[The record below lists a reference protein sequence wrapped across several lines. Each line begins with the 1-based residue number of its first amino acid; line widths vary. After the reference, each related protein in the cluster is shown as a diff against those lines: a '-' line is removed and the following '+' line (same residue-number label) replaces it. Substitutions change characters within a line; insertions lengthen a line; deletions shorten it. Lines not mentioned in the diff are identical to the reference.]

1 MLNKTSLLGII
12 AATIAF
18 IAVPAIAAD
27 TFLEGNDFV
36 GITFWIVSIGMW
48 ASTIFFFYEG
58 MRVSA
63 KWRTSMVVAGLITFI
78 AAVHYMYMRDFWVAT
93 GTSPTVYRYID
104 WILTVPLQMVEFF
117 LILVAA
123 GAAVSS
129 GAFYRLLIGTLVM
142 IVGGYL
148 GEAEYVSAL
157 LGFIIGMIGWAV
169 IIWEIFR
176 GEASQAATTKES
188 VTSAFNAMRLIVLVG
203 WAIYPLGYV
212 FGVEGMV
219 GGASA
224 DTLNW
229 IYNLADFINKILFGL
244 IIWNAA
250 AKDSATA

>member
-1 MLNKTSLLGII
+1 MKSLLILSSVI
-12 AATIAF
+12 AAPLF
-18 IAVPAIAAD
+18 AASGGD
-27 TFLEGNDFV
+27 LDANDFV
-36 GITFWIVSIGMW
+36 GVSFWLVTAAM
-48 ASTIFFFYEG
+48 AAATVFFFAERGNVEG
-58 MRVSA
+58 
-63 KWRTSMVVAGLITFI
+63 KWKTSLTVAGLICGI
-78 AAVHYMYMRDFWVAT
+78 AFWHYLYMRGVWVDT
-93 GTSPTVYRYID
+93 GETPTVFRYID
-104 WILTVPLQMVEFF
+104 WLLTVPLQMVEFF

-148 GEAEYVSAL
+148 GEAGHISVL

-212 FGVEGMV
+212 FGLMMGSVD
-219 GGASA
+219 A

>member
-1 MLNKTSLLGII
+1 MDHSFLNGS
-12 AATIAF
+12 
-18 IAVPAIAAD
+18 
-27 TFLEGNDFV
+27 DFV
-36 GITFWIVSIGMW
+36 GITFWIVSIAMW

-93 GTSPTVYRYID
+93 GESPTVYRYID

-129 GAFYRLLIGTLVM
+129 GAFWRLLVGTLVM
-142 IVGGYL
+142 VVGGYL
-148 GEAEYVSAL
+148 GEAGHISVL

-212 FGVEGMV
+212 FGLMMGSVD
-219 GGASA
+219 A

>member
-1 MLNKTSLLGII
+1 MLNKTSLIGII

-18 IAVPAIAAD
+18 IAVPALAAD
-27 TFLEGNDFV
+27 TFLGEGDFV

-93 GTSPTVYRYID
+93 GESPTVYRYID

-129 GAFYRLLIGTLVM
+129 GAFWRLLVGTLVM
-142 IVGGYL
+142 VVGGYL
-148 GEAEYVSAL
+148 GEAGHISVL

-212 FGVEGMV
+212 FGLMMGSVD
-219 GGASA
+219 A

>member
-1 MLNKTSLLGII
+1 MLNKTSLFGII

-18 IAVPAIAAD
+18 IAVPAFAAD
-27 TFLEGNDFV
+27 TFLAGNDFV
-36 GITFWIVSIGMW
+36 GISFWIVSIGMW

-104 WILTVPLQMVEFF
+104 WVLTVPLQMVEFF

-123 GAAVSS
+123 GAAVSG
-129 GAFYRLLIGTLVM
+129 GAFWRLLVGTLVM

-148 GEAEYVSAL
+148 GEAGYISVL

-212 FGVEGMV
+212 FGLMMGSVD
-219 GGASA
+219 A

-244 IIWNAA
+244 IIWAA
-250 AKDSATA
+250 ATKDSAAEA

>member
-1 MLNKTSLLGII
+1 MLNKTSLIGII

-18 IAVPAIAAD
+18 IAVPAFAAD
-27 TFLEGNDFV
+27 MFLDQGDFV
-36 GITFWIVSIGMW
+36 GVTFWIVSIGMW

-93 GTSPTVYRYID
+93 GESPTVYRYID

-129 GAFYRLLIGTLVM
+129 GAFWRLLVGTLVM

-148 GEAEYVSAL
+148 GEAGMIDKWF
-157 LGFIIGMIGWAV
+157 GFIIGMIGWAV

-212 FGVEGMV
+212 FGYI
-219 GGASA
+219 GGQVDA

-244 IIWNAA
+244 VIWAAA

>member
-1 MLNKTSLLGII
+1 MDHNFLNGS
-12 AATIAF
+12 
-18 IAVPAIAAD
+18 
-27 TFLEGNDFV
+27 DFV
-36 GITFWIVSIGMW
+36 GITFWIVSIAMW

-93 GTSPTVYRYID
+93 GESPVVYRYID
-104 WILTVPLQMVEFF
+104 WVLTVPLQMVEFF

-123 GAAVSS
+123 GAVVSGGS
-129 GAFYRLLIGTLVM
+129 FWRLLVGSLVM

-148 GEAEYVSAL
+148 GEAGMISVL
-157 LGFIIGMIGWAV
+157 FGFIIGIIGWAI

-176 GEASQAATTKES
+176 GEASQAAASKES

-203 WAIYPLGYV
+203 WIIYPLGYI
-212 FGVEGMV
+212 FGLMMGSVD
-219 GGASA
+219 AN
-224 DTLNW
+224 TLNW
-229 IYNLADFINKILFGL
+229 VYNLADFVNKILFGL

-250 AKDSATA
+250 VKDTA